1 MTHQVLNEV
10 ELNEINMET
19 EWPLPVKAINTLID
33 SHSIQKI
40 QDLGGIE
47 TIAVAL
53 RTNLKEGLPAEEE
66 QNNFERRYSWYPFQ
80 PINLAINEPFL
91 ILPSL
96 CYYTA
101 KFFKHISLS

>member
-10 ELNEINMET
+10 ELTEINMET

-66 QNNFERRYSWYPFQ
+66 QNNFERRYARYPFQ
-80 PINLAINEPFL
+80 PIADCKRL
-91 ILPSL
+91 IRAFTITSL
-96 CYYTA
+96 ITNPKLY
-101 KFFKHISLS
+101 KK